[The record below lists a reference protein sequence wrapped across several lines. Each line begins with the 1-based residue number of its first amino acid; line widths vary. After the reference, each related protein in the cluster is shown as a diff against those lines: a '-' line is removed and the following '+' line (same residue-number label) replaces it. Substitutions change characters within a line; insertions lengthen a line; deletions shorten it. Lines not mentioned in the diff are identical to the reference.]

1 MIVWLASYPKSG
13 NTFVRSMLASY
24 FFSKDGSYDFSLIK
38 NIKQFPHGGLFQK
51 LGIDINN
58 QSEVIKNYIRVQDI
72 INKGRSIKFFKT
84 HSFFFEQFTNLNN
97 TLGVI
102 YIVRDPRN
110 VIISFSNFMNMSIEE
125 TLKFMTKG
133 KGDGLSWIE
142 NWSKNYNSWKIFKE
156 HQKYLLIKYEDL
168 IQKPDKKFLEI
179 LEFIHQ
185 LHNKSKII
193 IDEKKFKNTIK
204 STSFDNLQKLEK
216 EKGFPEAHKDQNTEK
231 VIPFFSLG
239 SKRDWTKSLDKNII
253 IELEKTFNKEMKE
266 LGYL

>member
-24 FFSKDGSYDFSLIK
+24 FFSKDGSYDFNLIK

-72 INKGRSIKFFKT
+72 INKNRSIQFLKT

-110 VIISFSNFMNMSIEE
+110 IILSFSNFMSMSIEE

-168 IQKPDKKFLEI
+168 IQKPDKIFLEI
-179 LEFIHQ
+179 LEFIHK

-204 STSFDNLQKLEK
+204 STSFDSLQELEK
-216 EKGFPEAHKDQNTEK
+216 KGGFPEAHKDQKTGK

-239 SKRDWTKSLDKNII
+239 SKRNWTNSLDENII
-253 IELEKTFNKEMKE
+253 IELERTFNKEMKE

>member
-51 LGIDINN
+51 LGIDIKN
-58 QSEVIKNYIRVQDI
+58 QSEVINSYIRVQDI
-72 INKGRSIKFFKT
+72 INKSGSIQFFKT
-84 HSFFFEQFTNLNN
+84 HSFFFDKFTNLKN

-110 VIISFSNFMNMSIEE
+110 VIISFSNFMNMSIKE

-142 NWSKNYNSWKIFKE
+142 NWSNNYNSWKIFKK
-156 HQKYLLIKYEDL
+156 HNKYLLIKYEDL
-168 IQKPDKKFLEI
+168 IQKPDKIFLKI
-179 LEFIHQ
+179 LEF
-185 LHNKSKII
+185 LHKLQNNSKII
-193 IDEKKFKNTIK
+193 VDKNKFENTIK
-204 STSFDNLQKLEK
+204 STSFSNLQKLEK
-216 EKGFPEAHKDQNTEK
+216 EKGFPEAHKDQNTGK
-231 VIPFFSLG
+231 TIPFFSLG
-239 SKRDWTKSLDKNII
+239 SKRDWAKSLDENII
-253 IELEKTFNKEMKE
+253 IDLEKNFKKEMLE

>member
-1 MIVWLASYPKSG
+1 
-13 NTFVRSMLASY
+13 
-24 FFSKDGSYDFSLIK
+24 
-38 NIKQFPHGGLFQK
+38 
-51 LGIDINN
+51 
-58 QSEVIKNYIRVQDI
+58 
-72 INKGRSIKFFKT
+72 
-84 HSFFFEQFTNLNN
+84 
-97 TLGVI
+97 
-102 YIVRDPRN
+102 
-110 VIISFSNFMNMSIEE
+110 MNMSIEE

-179 LEFIHQ
+179 LEFIHK

>member
-72 INKGRSIKFFKT
+72 INKSRSIQFFKT

-110 VIISFSNFMNMSIEE
+110 VIISFSSFMNMSIEE
-125 TLKFMTKG
+125 TLKFMTK
-133 KGDGLSWIE
+133 
-142 NWSKNYNSWKIFKE
+142 
-156 HQKYLLIKYEDL
+156 Q
-168 IQKPDKKFLEI
+168 DKKIVILDIPLFLENKLNKKNDI
-179 LEFIHQ
+179 LVFASSNIKNAVEKILVNKNNFHKFVKKNQ
-185 LHNKSKII
+185 L
-193 IDEKKFKNTIK
+193 
-204 STSFDNLQKLEK
+204 
-216 EKGFPEAHKDQNTEK
+216 
-231 VIPFFSLG
+231 
-239 SKRDWTKSLDKNII
+239 
-253 IELEKTFNKEMKE
+253 
-266 LGYL
+266 